1 MVLLLESDE
10 FGILVAWVSTS
21 RHHLRLLKLIGSPV
35 HDPLW
40 LLGSHVSQVC
50 ISVYH

>member
-10 FGILVAWVSTS
+10 LSILVAWVPTGC
-21 RHHLRLLKLIGSPV
+21 HHLRLLKLIGSPV
-35 HDPLW
+35 HDSLW

-50 ISVYH
+50 IGVCH